1 MKPRRAN
8 PHPEVGAL
16 SGLQHGPKPTSRRQ
30 APPGLPCLG
39 WSLNPSDSLMAQWVK
54 NLPATQETLE
64 TLAQPLGWEDP
75 LEKVMAIHNSIL
87 AWKIPWTDK
96 PGGLRV
102 VHGVTKSQT

>member
-54 NLPATQETLE
+54 NLPAMQETWGMWV
-64 TLAQPLGWEDP
+64 QSVDQEDP
-75 LEKVMAIHNSIL
+75 LEGEMATCSSIL
-87 AWKIPWTDK
+87 A
-96 PGGLRV
+96 
-102 VHGVTKSQT
+102 